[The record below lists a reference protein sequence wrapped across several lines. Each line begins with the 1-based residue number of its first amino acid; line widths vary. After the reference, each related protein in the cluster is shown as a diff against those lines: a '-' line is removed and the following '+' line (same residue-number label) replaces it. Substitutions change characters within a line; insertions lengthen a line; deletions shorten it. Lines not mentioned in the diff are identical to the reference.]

1 MVCMRQLVWCG
12 LVLGLLWGGRAHAAT
27 LQVKPGDALQ
37 AVIDRAQA
45 GDVVEIARGLYQGN
59 FVVNKP
65 LTLRGVGRPTLSG
78 GLVGNTLSVESADV
92 VLEGLIVRDSG
103 DSLKDQNSG
112 IYIRP
117 GSHRAVVQH
126 CTLSYNLFGKQ
137 SRSDRPAYCLQCQ
150 TI

>member
-12 LVLGLLWGGRAHAAT
+12 LVLGLLWGGRAHTAT

-78 GLVGNTLSVESADV
+78 GLVGHTLSVVIA
-92 VLEGLIVRDSG
+92 
-103 DSLKDQNSG
+103 
-112 IYIRP
+112 
-117 GSHRAVVQH
+117 
-126 CTLSYNLFGKQ
+126 
-137 SRSDRPAYCLQCQ
+137 
-150 TI
+150 

>member
-1 MVCMRQLVWCG
+1 MKRQACWLGAAAANVEVGEFELVWCG

-37 AVIDRAQA
+37 AVIDHAHA

-78 GLVGNTLSVESADV
+78 GLVGNTLSVESATP
-92 VLEGLIVRDSG
+92 LS
-103 DSLKDQNSG
+103 
-112 IYIRP
+112 P
-117 GSHRAVVQH
+117 PVQ
-126 CTLSYNLFGKQ
+126 
-137 SRSDRPAYCLQCQ
+137 PAAKREKRCSAS
-150 TI
+150 